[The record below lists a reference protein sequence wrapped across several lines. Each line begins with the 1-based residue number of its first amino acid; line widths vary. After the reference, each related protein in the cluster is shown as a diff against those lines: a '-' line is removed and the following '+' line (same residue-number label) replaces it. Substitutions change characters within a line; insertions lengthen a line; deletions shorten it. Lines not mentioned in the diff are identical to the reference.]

1 MNVHGRA
8 RFVVLAAMSLLYFL
22 LSAGTFNALGVVLPM
37 MVKDMGMN
45 WTEAGFGFTLLGIAC
60 GITSLAPAML
70 IRQIGVSLTLIV
82 GGLLLAAGFGS
93 LAIAHGVLPYHVG
106 TTLMGIGYCF
116 CGTVAG
122 VHVISAMFERRSAA
136 LGIYFTSGGLGSV
149 AGPLFFVA
157 IQRILTDWRI
167 FWVICAAAA
176 LVVGLFAAI
185 VTRGSHPRHAPKD
198 RPAPAEATGWPA
210 REALRMP
217 QYWVIVGSYTACL
230 LVNTTV
236 HSFVVQHMSERGI
249 TQASAAFIVS
259 AGAAV
264 GALASAAAGV
274 IGERIHARWLMLCSL
289 AALTIASGSLVIP
302 QGWLS
307 LGLFALAI
315 GVGLGFS
322 YVAAAM
328 LLHDYFGKR
337 PNLELYSTMCMV
349 STSAAVGPGLGGYV
363 RDHTGSF
370 VSVFVTLALIG
381 LALVIAV
388 LVMRRPLRDAD
399 EAEAKLAPEFV

>member
-1 MNVHGRA
+1 
-8 RFVVLAAMSLLYFL
+8 
-22 LSAGTFNALGVVLPM
+22 M
-37 MVKDMGMN
+37 MVTDMGMN

-82 GGLLLAAGFGS
+82 GAILLAAGFGC
-93 LAIAHGVLPYHVG
+93 LAIAHSVLPYHVG
-106 TTLMGIGYCF
+106 TTLMGMGYCF

-122 VHVISAMFERRSAA
+122 VHVISAMFERKSAA
-136 LGIYFTSGGLGSV
+136 LGIYFTSGGIGSV

-157 IQRILTDWRI
+157 IQKLLTDWRI
-167 FWVICAAAA
+167 FWVFCAVGA
-176 LVVGLFAAI
+176 LLAGLFAAI

-198 RPAPAEATGWPA
+198 QPVVEATGWTA

-217 QYWVIVGSYTACL
+217 QYWVIVGGYTACL

-264 GALASAAAGV
+264 SAIASAIAGV
-274 IGERIHARWLMLCSL
+274 VGERIHARWLLLCSL
-289 AALTIASGSLVIP
+289 SALTIASGSLVLP
-302 QGWLS
+302 QSWFS
-307 LGLFALAI
+307 LGLFALSI
-315 GVGLGFS
+315 GIGLGFS

-328 LLHDYFGKR
+328 LLHDYFGRR

-370 VSVFVTLALIG
+370 LSVFATLAIIG
-381 LALVIAV
+381 FALVVAV
-388 LVMRRPLRDAD
+388 LAMRRPVRAAD
-399 EAEAKLAPEFV
+399 EAEAKLAPEYI